1 MSIYLTA
8 ALIAALLGFA
18 LYAAFVSFRRV
29 LRHDGRLRL
38 LEAASMRGVA
48 LPDPQSD
55 AAAYGAGLAAYRC
68 VTCGEIERC
77 DRILAAGDWRAL
89 RQICPNAEYIEGLKR
104 EQHAVC

>member
-1 MSIYLTA
+1 MSIYFAT

-38 LEAASMRGVA
+38 LEAARLRGTE

-68 VTCGEIERC
+68 VTCGQIERC
-77 DRILAAGDWRAL
+77 DKLLAAGDWRAL
-89 RQICPNAEYIEGLKR
+89 RQICPNTHYVEGLKR